1 MSEKIDITID
11 SSTDVEAGNEIV
23 STSSDNNIDIEILEP
38 EYDITINKRE
48 YVITGDDMYIP
59 KTYNESI

>member
-11 SSTDVEAGNEIV
+11 SSIDVEAGNEIV

-38 EYDITINKRE
+38 DYNLTINNTHG
-48 YVITGDDMYIP
+48 VCILCNI
-59 KTYNESI
+59 